1 MKKLQSLKDK
11 VANLGWF
18 KAKACQK
25 DTSRN
30 TDPNAIAALAA
41 GSSAS
46 TGTGSDVSSSLSS
59 SGSDPKLSR
68 IIQQLATLKTSMGDG
83 RSGESSTPVPAKPDV
98 GLVKPDECQ
107 GPPLGQPTRV
117 ELVTAMLKGMQPPRA
132 TQASVGAEPQ
142 KPQQSEANSKY
153 VLPGYVLESLQK
165 QLAKPVDPF
174 PQHSQYIKEMEK
186 NSAEGAAPNAEPQ
199 PLGGGAAK
207 GQPGKSSVTPQPAET
222 TPARAK
228 AKTNLPKRKDSS
240 WEYGSI
246 RAKFL
251 GERKAEGK
259 TFQEAKALWDAS
271 EAKASY
277 LGQVSVVELKKR
289 RFLPKG
295 SLSNP
300 WAPTAE
306 QS

>member
-1 MKKLQSLKDK
+1 M
-11 VANLGWF
+11 
-18 KAKACQK
+18 
-25 DTSRN
+25 
-30 TDPNAIAALAA
+30 
-41 GSSAS
+41 
-46 TGTGSDVSSSLSS
+46 
-59 SGSDPKLSR
+59 
-68 IIQQLATLKTSMGDG
+68 ATLKTSMGDG

-153 VLPGYVLESLQK
+153 VLPGYVAPHAYTTICYLIQCVFECVYFWLSVFSHKTLAKVLESLQK

-186 NSAEGAAPNAEPQ
+186 NSAEGAAPNAGPQ
-199 PLGGGAAK
+199 PSGGGAAK

-246 RAKFL
+246 RVKFL